1 MLALIGFLRG
11 QNIILNLIRVLK
23 TAYNFKKLIYFNIF
37 NDKINYLELF

>member
-23 TAYNFKKLIYFNIF
+23 TAYNFKKLINFKNTNIIT
-37 NDKINYLELF
+37 K